1 MLGRDSPVWVHGMPA
16 IIRAGSQHIIPEG
29 QSRCGGGPILHTV
42 QVKARTPST
51 PLLSKLSTPHCL
63 PPALQHIRTGL
74 KAELD
79 AQEVAAEKD
88 EEEPL
93 QFVVLDL
100 SASPS
105 EC

>member
-1 MLGRDSPVWVHGMPA
+1 MWLRADSA
-16 IIRAGSQHIIPEG
+16 
-29 QSRCGGGPILHTV
+29 HTV
-42 QVKARTPST
+42 QVKARPPST
-51 PLLSKLSTPHCL
+51 PLISELSTPHCL

-88 EEEPL
+88 EDEPL

-105 EC
+105 ECWWRGVTSVLGSGLSSC